1 MGFSNDD
8 TTRQLAK
15 LSFKEQDI
23 KQILEE
29 THATAKIFLN
39 AMKKAV
45 LKKEV
50 ANSNGAENNP
60 LLKEI
65 GIIKPEEEIKTSPA
79 TEKVKQVPE
88 TTEESNTGTEIL
100 T

>member
-1 MGFSNDD
+1 M
-8 TTRQLAK
+8 
-15 LSFKEQDI
+15 
-23 KQILEE
+23 
-29 THATAKIFLN
+29 
-39 AMKKAV
+39 
-45 LKKEV
+45 